1 MITINMDKFNE
12 EVKKDL
18 NERLGNQ
25 STDNPKITRQQAID
39 KIYNALF
46 KKLSHEK
53 FWRPKKENKICKPTY
68 LNKIGSFIK
77 NYSNA
82 KE

>member
-25 STDNPKITRQQAID
+25 SIDNPKITRLQAID
-39 KIYNALF
+39 KIFNALF
-46 KKLSHEK
+46 KKLSYEK
-53 FWRPKKENKICKPTY
+53 FWRPKNENKICKPTY
-68 LNKIGSFIK
+68 LNKIGYFIK